1 MTTFLKKKILP
12 HYHAIIRRKSS
23 PYHQVTKKIEVEA
36 EGLSALNVDELW
48 ALHKEGMAKY
58 RKLLNQ
64 PSEQREKSEK
74 AGPNSSLFDVKVAL
88 AERILENCHFCERR
102 CYKNRKI
109 GELGTCGVG
118 AKSFYASEFL
128 HLGEEPELVPSHT
141 IFFSGCN
148 FSCCYCQNWDIAT
161 APRLGKVVVP
171 KDMARL
177 IHVRHRE
184 GSKNVNFVGGN
195 PDPHLLTIL
204 KIINEVKIGVPMIWN
219 SNMYSSRETMSLLEG
234 VIDLYLADFRYGNDQ
249 CAKTYSKVS
258 NYFEVVSRN
267 FKLAHDQADVILR
280 HLVLPG
286 HLECCTKP
294 IMEWMAQN
302 IPGVY
307 FNLMFQYYPCYR
319 ASSYPEINRRLT
331 LEERRRALELATE
344 TGIKTE

>member
-1 MTTFLKKKILP
+1 MTTFLKKNTLP
-12 HYHAIIRRKSS
+12 HYQSIIRKKSS
-23 PYHQVTKKIEVEA
+23 PYYRVIKEIEVET
-36 EGLSALNVDELW
+36 GTLSALSTDMLW
-48 ALHKEGMAKY
+48 SLHQEGMKQY
-58 RKLLNQ
+58 RQLSGKDSGRSGDSFLN
-64 PSEQREKSEK
+64 P
-74 AGPNSSLFDVKVAL
+74 SLFDVKVAL

-219 SNMYSSRETMSLLEG
+219 SNMYSSRETMRLLEG

-258 NYFEVVSRN
+258 HYFEVVSRN
-267 FKLAHDQADVILR
+267 FKLAYDQADVILR

-294 IMEWMAQN
+294 IMEWVAQN

-307 FNLMFQYYPCYR
+307 FNLMFQYYPSYQ

-331 LEERRRALELATE
+331 LEERSRALELATE
-344 TGIKTE
+344 TGIKTD

>member
-1 MTTFLKKKILP
+1 MTTFLKKNTLP
-12 HYHAIIRRKSS
+12 HYQSIIRKKSS
-23 PYHQVTKKIEVEA
+23 PYYRVIKEIEVET
-36 EGLSALNVDELW
+36 GTLSALSTDMLW
-48 ALHKEGMAKY
+48 SLHQEGMKQY
-58 RKLLNQ
+58 RQLSGKDSGRSGDSFLN
-64 PSEQREKSEK
+64 P
-74 AGPNSSLFDVKVAL
+74 SLFDVKVAL